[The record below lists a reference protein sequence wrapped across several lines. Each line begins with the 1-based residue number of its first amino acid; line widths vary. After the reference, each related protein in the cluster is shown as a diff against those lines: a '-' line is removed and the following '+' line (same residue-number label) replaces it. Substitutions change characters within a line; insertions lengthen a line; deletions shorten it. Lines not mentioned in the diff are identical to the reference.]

1 MKRISGKNKCTTNQ
15 IVSEKN
21 LSRIKRAFDILIS
34 TCILVF
40 IFPWVYIF
48 IWLGIKLTMPGRIF
62 FLQKR
67 TGIEGSTFICYKFRT
82 MKPNGDADLL
92 QAYDGDPRIT
102 PFGKFLRDTSLDEM
116 PQFWN
121 VLKGDM
127 SIVGPRPHM
136 LLHTSEY
143 EKLIPQYV
151 QRLAVRPGITGWAQ
165 VNGLRGETENIDKM
179 RKRVEYDIWYIRN
192 WSIGLDLKIIFRTI
206 KVVWKAFF

>member
-1 MKRISGKNKCTTNQ
+1 MKRISGTTNQ

-21 LSRIKRAFDILIS
+21 LSRIKRVFDILIS
-34 TCILVF
+34 ICILVF

>member
-1 MKRISGKNKCTTNQ
+1 MKRISSTTNQ

-34 TCILVF
+34 ICILVF

>member
-1 MKRISGKNKCTTNQ
+1 MKRISGTTNQ

-34 TCILVF
+34 ICILVF

-48 IWLGIKLTMPGRIF
+48 IWLCIKLTMPGRIF

-82 MKPNGDADLL
+82 MKPNCDADLL

>member
-1 MKRISGKNKCTTNQ
+1 
-15 IVSEKN
+15 
-21 LSRIKRAFDILIS
+21 
-34 TCILVF
+34 
-40 IFPWVYIF
+40 
-48 IWLGIKLTMPGRIF
+48 MPGRIF

>member
-1 MKRISGKNKCTTNQ
+1 MKRISGTTNQ

-34 TCILVF
+34 ICILVF

-136 LLHTSEY
+136 LLHTS
-143 EKLIPQYV
+143 
-151 QRLAVRPGITGWAQ
+151 
-165 VNGLRGETENIDKM
+165 
-179 RKRVEYDIWYIRN
+179 
-192 WSIGLDLKIIFRTI
+192 
-206 KVVWKAFF
+206 